1 MEFCIFIDQ
10 ERCKTARATQNLPG
24 DWRRGWGGRC
34 LGGRRMGAVGGVI
47 PRFEPLLEDHNETG
61 RSRLI
66 RLSRRRLGGPSCHI
80 MLCAGVEWR
89 LSPYLECNSLRRL
102 KMLLLDVAAAR
113 RLRTSLYILHQP
125 SPYRLPKRLGSPSQ
139 TQPFNRWESRSLCRC
154 NSHQSLSAEAYFE
167 RF

>member
-1 MEFCIFIDQ
+1 M
-10 ERCKTARATQNLPG
+10 
-24 DWRRGWGGRC
+24 
-34 LGGRRMGAVGGVI
+34 GGRRMGAVGGVI

-66 RLSRRRLGGPSCHI
+66 RLSRRRLGGPSAHI

-113 RLRTSLYILHQP
+113 RLKNLTLYPTSTL
-125 SPYRLPKRLGSPSQ
+125 
-139 TQPFNRWESRSLCRC
+139 
-154 NSHQSLSAEAYFE
+154 SLSITKTPRKSFTNTTVQ
-167 RF
+167 